1 MLECGHQKKIR
12 GGTVENRKVAGIVML
27 HLEDG
32 AKRFLLHST
41 GNALELAYADYSEG
55 KTGLANILELLKS
68 TVELDVKKIDLVEL
82 TNGQINRENVPMFVF
97 EAEEAAQKRE
107 LPAGYYWEEPQKFR
121 EIIRNYDIEG
131 MPYF

>member
-1 MLECGHQKKIR
+1 
-12 GGTVENRKVAGIVML
+12 ML

-32 AKRFLLHST
+32 AKRFLLHATGST
-41 GNALELAYADYSEG
+41 LELAYADYSEG

-97 EAEEAAQKRE
+97 EAEEAAQKSE
-107 LPAGYYWEEPQKFR
+107 LPAGYYWDEPQTFR